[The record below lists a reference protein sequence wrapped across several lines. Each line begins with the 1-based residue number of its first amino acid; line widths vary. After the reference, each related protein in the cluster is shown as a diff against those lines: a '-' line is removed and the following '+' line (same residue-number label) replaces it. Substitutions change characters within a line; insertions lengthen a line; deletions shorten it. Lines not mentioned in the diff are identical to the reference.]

1 MAVVQEPAAIYVPE
15 RHLTEVIPGPKFRGV
30 LSYLTS
36 TDHKQIGVNYMVTS
50 FIMFLVA
57 GLMAVF
63 MRVQLMVPNNN
74 FMSLE
79 TYAQMFTM
87 HGTIMLF
94 LFLGPFAFGTAN
106 YLVPIQIGAPDMAFP
121 RFNAF
126 SYWLFLGGSI
136 TILSSFLT
144 TGGAADWG
152 WFAYAPLTEA
162 IHTPGPGGDLWI
174 VGVALAAFSSMFTG
188 INLITTVFC
197 LRAPGMVMFRMPI
210 FTWNQLVT
218 AFLVLLAF
226 PVLTAALVMLWADR
240 HLGTHF
246 YDPTHGGQPI
256 LWQNLF
262 WFFGHPEVYILALP
276 FFGMAT
282 EIIATFSRK
291 PVFGYKG
298 MVFATLSI
306 AGLSM
311 GVWAH
316 HMYTT
321 GAVLL
326 PFFAI
331 MTLLISV
338 PTGIKFFN
346 WIGTMFRGS
355 VRLETPMLFAL
366 GFLICFLLGGFTG
379 VMLAEPP
386 LDFQLHDTYFV
397 VAHFHYVLFGG
408 SVFAAFGAIYYWWPK
423 FTGRKLDE
431 RLGKLNFA
439 LMFIG
444 FNLTFFPQHDLG
456 LRGMQR
462 RIAVYPA
469 NAGWSFLNLLSSI
482 GAFILAFAIIP
493 FLVNVFITMRK
504 PKDAG
509 PNPWDG
515 MTLEWITE
523 SPPLEHNFEF
533 IPPIRSERP
542 VWDLNHPE
550 HTTLPHGRAARERVL
565 VAAGVGTG
573 DGGRGG
579 DGFSGDGGDGLESN
593 GGGNGGGAAGDGDG
607 GGAGP

>member
-1 MAVVQEPAAIYVPE
+1 MTLVQERPPAFEQPE
-15 RHLTEVIPGPKFRGV
+15 RHLTEIIPGPKFKGV
-30 LSYLTS
+30 LAYLTS
-36 TDHKQIGVNYMVTS
+36 TDHKQIGMNYMVTS

-57 GLMAVF
+57 GAMAVL
-63 MRVQLMVPNNN
+63 MRVQLAVPNNN
-74 FMSLE
+74 FVSLD
-79 TYAQMFTM
+79 TFAQLFTI

-106 YLVPIQIGAPDMAFP
+106 YLVPIMIGAPDMAFP

-126 SYWLFLGGSI
+126 SYWLFFGGCV
-136 TILSSFLT
+136 TLMSSFLT
-144 TGGAADWG
+144 TSGAADWG

-162 IHTPGPGGDLWI
+162 IHSPGPGGDLWI
-174 VGVALAAFSSMFTG
+174 AGVALAAFSSMFTG
-188 INLITTVFC
+188 INLIATVFC
-197 LRAPGMVMFRMPI
+197 LRAPGMTMFRMPI
-210 FTWNQLVT
+210 FVWNQLVT

-226 PVLTAALVMLWADR
+226 PVLTSALVLLWCDR
-240 HLGTHF
+240 HMGTHF
-246 YDPTHGGQPI
+246 FDPTHGGQPI

-282 EIIATFSRK
+282 EVIATFSRK

-326 PFFAI
+326 PFFMI
-331 MTLLISV
+331 LTLLISV

-355 VRLETPMLFAL
+355 VRLDSPMLFSL

-408 SVFAAFGAIYYWWPK
+408 SVFAAFSAIHYWFPK

-431 RLGKLNFA
+431 RLGKVTFVI
-439 LMFIG
+439 MFIG

-462 RIAVYPA
+462 RIAVYPT
-469 NAGWSFLNLLSSI
+469 NAGWSFLNMLSSI
-482 GAFILAFAIIP
+482 GAFILAFSILP
-493 FLVNVFITMRK
+493 FLVNVWVTLRHGERV
-504 PKDAG
+504 G

-515 MTLEWITE
+515 MTLEWATE
-523 SPPLEHNFEF
+523 SPPSEHNFEF

-550 HTTLPHGRAARERVL
+550 HPTLPHGQHARELAETRVL
-565 VAAGVGTG
+565 AGVGAR
-573 DGGRGG
+573 GRGG
-579 DGFSGDGGDGLESN
+579 GGTNGHGGGDE
-593 GGGNGGGAAGDGDG
+593 GAAGGESDG
-607 GGAGP
+607 GPAGGET

>member
-1 MAVVQEPAAIYVPE
+1 MTLVHGRAATFDEPEKNLAEIVA
-15 RHLTEVIPGPKFRGV
+15 GPRFKGT
-30 LSYLTS
+30 LAYLTS
-36 TDHKQIGVNYMVTS
+36 TDHKQIGLNYMVTS
-50 FIMFLVA
+50 FVMFLVA
-57 GLMAVF
+57 GAMAVL
-63 MRVQLMVPNNN
+63 MRVQLSVPNNN
-74 FMSLE
+74 FVSLDV
-79 TYAQMFTM
+79 YAQLFTM
-87 HGTIMLF
+87 HGTIMMF

-106 YLVPIQIGAPDMAFP
+106 YLVPIMIGAPDMAFP

-126 SYWLFLGGSI
+126 SYWLFLGGCV
-136 TILSSFLT
+136 TLMSSFLT
-144 TGGAADWG
+144 SSGAADWG
-152 WFAYAPLTEA
+152 WFAYAPLTESV
-162 IHTPGPGGDLWI
+162 HSPGPGGDLWI
-174 VGVALAAFSSMFTG
+174 AGVALASFSSMFTG

-197 LRAPGMVMFRMPI
+197 LRAPGMTMFRMPI
-210 FTWNQLVT
+210 FVWNQLVT

-226 PVLTAALVMLWADR
+226 PVLTSALVLLWCDR

-246 YDPTHGGQPI
+246 FDPTHGGQPI

-262 WFFGHPEVYILALP
+262 WFFGHPEVYILLLP
-276 FFGMAT
+276 FLGMAT
-282 EIIATFSRK
+282 EVIATFSRK

-298 MVFATLSI
+298 MIFATLSI

-331 MTLLISV
+331 LSLLISV

-366 GFLICFLLGGFTG
+366 GFLVCFLIGGFTG

-386 LDFQLHDTYFV
+386 LNFQLHDTYFV
-397 VAHFHYVLFGG
+397 VAHFHYTLFGG
-408 SVFAAFGAIYYWWPK
+408 SVFAAFAGIHYWFPK
-423 FTGRKLDE
+423 FFGKKLDE
-431 RLGKLNFA
+431 RLGKVTFVV
-439 LMFIG
+439 MFIG

-469 NAGWSFLNLLSSI
+469 NAGWSFLNMLSSI
-482 GAFILAFAIIP
+482 GSFITGLSIVV
-493 FLVNVFITMRK
+493 FLVNVWVSLRNGERV
-504 PKDAG
+504 G

-515 MTLEWITE
+515 MTLEWVTA

-533 IPPIRSERP
+533 LPPIRSERP
-542 VWDLNHPE
+542 VWDLNHPD
-550 HTTLPHGRAARERVL
+550 HLTLPHGRHAKQLELHQRARA
-565 VAAGVGTG
+565 VAG
-573 DGGRGG
+573 GGRGLPNG
-579 DGFSGDGGDGLESN
+579 GATDGGDAYQGAP
-593 GGGNGGGAAGDGDG
+593 GGEGNGHDGDEAG
-607 GGAGP
+607 GP